1 MKQKIVILALLVVFA
16 AGIAA
21 FTLVYDRAV
30 FDGSRIANSDSCR
43 LDIARMT
50 GSDRHTMEMNAG
62 DTLQVQ
68 FETQSG
74 SLHMKINAADGTL
87 LYAGSGKDATSFA
100 LNIREGGA
108 YTVAIEAR
116 RAKGS
121 IYIQTVTD

>member
-1 MKQKIVILALLVVFA
+1 MKQKIVILALLVAFA

-50 GSDRHTMEMNAG
+50 GSGRHTLEMNAG

-74 SLHMKINAADGTL
+74 SLHMEINAADGTH

-100 LNIREGGA
+100 LNIREGGT

>member
-1 MKQKIVILALLVVFA
+1 MKQKIVILALLVAFA

-50 GSDRHTMEMNAG
+50 GSDRHTLEMNAG

-74 SLHMKINAADGTL
+74 SLHMKINAADCTL

>member
-1 MKQKIVILALLVVFA
+1 MYIHFEKGGAWRSMKQKIVILALLVVFA

-50 GSDRHTMEMNAG
+50 GSDRHTLELNAG

-68 FETQSG
+68 RSA
-74 SLHMKINAADGTL
+74 S
-87 LYAGSGKDATSFA
+87 
-100 LNIREGGA
+100 
-108 YTVAIEAR
+108 
-116 RAKGS
+116 
-121 IYIQTVTD
+121 

>member
-1 MKQKIVILALLVVFA
+1 MKQKIVILALLVAFA

-21 FTLVYDRAV
+21 FTLVYDRTV

-50 GSDRHTMEMNAG
+50 GSDRHTLEMNAG

-74 SLHMKINAADGTL
+74 SLHMKI
-87 LYAGSGKDATSFA
+87 A

>member
-16 AGIAA
+16 AGIAE

-30 FDGSRIANSDSCR
+30 FDGSRIANSDSYR

-50 GSDRHTMEMNAG
+50 GSDRHTLEMNAG

-74 SLHMKINAADGTL
+74 SLHMKINAADATL

-100 LNIREGGA
+100 LNVREGGA

>member
-1 MKQKIVILALLVVFA
+1 MKQKIVILTLLLLFA
-16 AGIAA
+16 AGLAA
-21 FTLVYDRAV
+21 FMLTYDRTV
-30 FDGSRIANSDSCR
+30 FNGSRIANSDSYR

-50 GSDRHTMEMNAG
+50 GSDRHTLELNAG

-87 LYAGSGKDATSFA
+87 LYAGSGKDTTSFA

-108 YTVAIEAR
+108 YTIAVEAR

-121 IYIQTVTD
+121 IYIQTK

>member
-1 MKQKIVILALLVVFA
+1 
-16 AGIAA
+16 
-21 FTLVYDRAV
+21 
-30 FDGSRIANSDSCR
+30 
-43 LDIARMT
+43 MT
-50 GSDRHTMEMNAG
+50 GSDRHTLEMNAG